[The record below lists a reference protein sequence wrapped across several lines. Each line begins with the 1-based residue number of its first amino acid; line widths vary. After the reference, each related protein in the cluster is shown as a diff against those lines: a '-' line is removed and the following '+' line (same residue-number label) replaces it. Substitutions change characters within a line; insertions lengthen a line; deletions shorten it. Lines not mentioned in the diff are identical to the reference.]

1 MYKWIHK
8 YSKIA
13 KQNIS
18 IVEDHQSASEKVK
31 EFQKRIENLERIVG
45 LKQLELDY
53 LHKLIDTAQ
62 TEFGI
67 DIKKN
72 VSTSHLD
79 TSWKKINEFSNERFV
94 LSCKQLNK
102 LFTSTE
108 KLNVHLKE
116 SYKSYS
122 FKSILFVKIILAVGL
137 ENCFTHLNQLSL
149 VETALSI
156 L

>member
-1 MYKWIHK
+1 MKKKLGRKKYYSEDFKKSRVRDYESGNYSVLDLSRLYGFSQQVMYKWIHK
-8 YSKIA
+8 YSKLA
-13 KQNIS
+13 KQNIL

-31 EFQKRIENLERIVG
+31 ECQNRIENLERVVG

-79 TSWKKINEFSNERFV
+79 TSWKTK
-94 LSCKQLNK
+94 NK
-102 LFTSTE
+102 
-108 KLNVHLKE
+108 
-116 SYKSYS
+116 
-122 FKSILFVKIILAVGL
+122 
-137 ENCFTHLNQLSL
+137 
-149 VETALSI
+149 
-156 L
+156 